1 MARKIGAD
9 CGAGEENK
17 MEESEVKERKRKPNF
32 SPLEVSVITES
43 VKKHIDVI
51 QSKLTNNITNKKKK
65 SSLGGDYQG
74 VLRQLVRRGQFLAV
88 GTFFRV
94 FAGQLEG
101 TVSPPFCLF

>member
-17 MEESEVKERKRKPNF
+17 MAESEVKEIEVKERKRKPNF
-32 SPLEVSVITES
+32 SPLEISVITES

-74 VLRQLVRRGQFLAV
+74 GECCWPSESLRPRNKRQV
-88 GTFFRV
+88 
-94 FAGQLEG
+94 EE
-101 TVSPPFCLF
+101 PPLNSQKRI